1 MKNYLLIILLL
12 LSVTAFSQ
20 TADRNN
26 RLSSKKQWFVSAA
39 YGVQMSGIK
48 GEDFISKNV
57 APAILI
63 NTGVWFTPEIAL
75 QLGYKGPYFNT
86 IADDDK
92 HPYYFIFGE
101 VLLNMNELI
110 NGRKENKSRWN
121 LILHP
126 GAGYFYNTYYDQL
139 NVCGNLGV
147 LNNIKIINHIEA
159 FVDISFI
166 VGWDIYQGDDDILPS
181 AVMGLS
187 YSFH

>member
-1 MKNYLLIILLL
+1 MKPYLLTILLL
-12 LSVTAFSQ
+12 ISFTTFSQ
-20 TADRNN
+20 TENSN
-26 RLSSKKQWFVSAA
+26 EQSHPKKQWFVSAA

-48 GEDFISKNV
+48 DEDFIRQNV
-57 APAILI
+57 APAIFA
-63 NTGVWFTPEIAL
+63 GVGLWFTPEIAL
-75 QLGYKGPYFNT
+75 QLSYKGPYFNT

-101 VLLNMNELI
+101 VLLNVNELI
-110 NGRKENKSRWN
+110 NGYKENKSRWS

-126 GAGYFYNTYYDQL
+126 GAGYFYNNYYNQL

-147 LNNIKIINHIEA
+147 INNIKLVENLDV

-181 AVMGLS
+181 AVLGLT
-187 YSFH
+187 YSL